1 MDDKY
6 IEALI
11 ENEKDWRRYTV
22 KRLVAIENE
31 QKALR
36 ELALTLKIKYSLLAI
51 AFGMLGSLPV
61 FLKTFL

>member
-22 KRLVAIENE
+22 KRLEAIEKE

-36 ELALTLKIKYSLLAI
+36 ELALTLKIKYGLLAMI
-51 AFGMLGSLPV
+51 FGVVGSLFPM
-61 FLKTFL
+61 FLKM